1 MTPDFLLEAPV
12 KDEVK
17 STAESPLDTPVEAT
31 KSTVKSLLDTPVEEA
46 AKSTYEFLRDTPV
59 KEAAKSSFEFLRDT
73 PVKEAAKSSVEFLRG
88 APAKVSEDSS
98 AELLR
103 DDPAEEPAEHRVELL
118 RDLPAESRA
127 AFLRDLP
134 VADPGEHRI
143 ELLRDPPAED
153 PGEHTV
159 EFLRDLPGAEFLH
172 DLPAE
177 SMVELPRDVPAES
190 GVESLREEPVES
202 RAEFLRDVP
211 AESTAEF
218 LRDVP
223 AESGVES
230 LRDEPAESALPYVPA
245 EEAVGSGVQLP
256 RDVPGEQAGNGGVE
270 FLLEASIKEAAVSS
284 SELLDGA
291 PVEDAIED
299 IVQMWEHPA
308 PWEPAA
314 PGARITREAPAEN
327 AAVAV
332 VGLNHAGLPSALALH
347 RAGFRVA
354 GIDTS
359 ASRLGDIRDSR
370 AEALGV
376 PREELRERL
385 ADPEF
390 VLGSD
395 LAAVASATTVLI
407 FVPAALDAQRHPS
420 LEALKRT
427 CAAVVQHARAGQTI
441 VLTSASHVGSTREL
455 LVEPLEQRGLRVG
468 EDVFVAFSPERAEP
482 GVPEHAQL
490 QVPRVVGAV
499 SERCFAQASQV
510 LRHLSESLHRVSS
523 PETAEMVKLYEST
536 FRAVN
541 IALAFEMADA
551 CRLQQVDPVEVTAAA
566 ATKPFGFMP
575 HLPSAGVGGHGIGV
589 DPQCLLHPLRERG
602 RPARLAEEA
611 MRTVAARP
619 RRVAMRA
626 HELLQ
631 RSGERLRDA
640 RVLVVGAT
648 YKPGVADCTGAPA
661 IEIMSWL
668 AAEGVQVE
676 YHDPL
681 VPTVRVDEDDLY
693 SIDPDPRRDPSGF
706 GPEDYDLVI
715 VVTIQPGHDYGWL
728 RRCPQV
734 LDCTYS
740 EPTGRRCLLP

>member
-12 KDEVK
+12 EKAKSTAEFELDTPVENAAK
-17 STAESPLDTPVEAT
+17 STAESLRDMPV
-31 KSTVKSLLDTPVEEA
+31 KDA
-46 AKSTYEFLRDTPV
+46 AKSG
-59 KEAAKSSFEFLRDT
+59 FEFLRDT
-73 PVKEAAKSSVEFLRG
+73 PVKDAAKSGFEFLRDTPVKDAAKSSLEFLRG
-88 APAKVSEDSS
+88 APPAKASANSS
-98 AELLR
+98 VELLR
-103 DDPAEEPAEHRVELL
+103 DVPVEEPAEHRVELL
-118 RDLPAESRA
+118 RDV
-127 AFLRDLP
+127 P
-134 VADPGEHRI
+134 VEERPEHRV
-143 ELLRDPPAED
+143 ELLRDAPVEEPP
-153 PGEHTV
+153 EH
-159 EFLRDLPGAEFLH
+159 R
-172 DLPAE
+172 
-177 SMVELPRDVPAES
+177 VELLRDVP
-190 GVESLREEPVES
+190 VEERPERRVELLRDAPVEEPVE
-202 RAEFLRDVP
+202 RRGELLRDAPVEEPVERRGELLRDVP
-211 AESTAEF
+211 EEEPVERRGEL
-218 LRDVP
+218 LRDAP
-223 AESGVES
+223 VEEPVERRVEP
-230 LRDEPAESALPYVPA
+230 LRDAPVEEAAKSSVEFPRDAPA
-245 EEAVGSGVQLP
+245 EEAAETSIG
-256 RDVPGEQAGNGGVE
+256 
-270 FLLEASIKEAAVSS
+270 FLLDASLKEAAASRA
-284 SELLDGA
+284 ELLGEA
-291 PVEDAIED
+291 PVADAIED
-299 IVQMWEHPA
+299 IVQMWEDQA
-308 PWEPAA
+308 PWETAA
-314 PGARITREAPAEN
+314 GGVRITRDAPAGRST
-327 AAVAV
+327 VAV
-332 VGLNHAGLPSALALH
+332 IGLNQAGLPSALALR

-359 ASRLGDIRDSR
+359 SSRLADIRSSR

-376 PREELRERL
+376 SCEELRERL
-385 ADPEF
+385 VDPEF
-390 VLGSD
+390 VLGNELEAVDS
-395 LAAVASATTVLI
+395 AAAVLI
-407 FVPAALDAQRHPS
+407 FVPAVLDAQRHPS
-420 LEALKRT
+420 LEALRRT

-441 VLTSASHVGSTREL
+441 VLTSASHVGATREL

-468 EDVFVAFSPERAEP
+468 DDVFVAFSPERADP

-490 QVPRVVGAV
+490 QVPRVVGGV
-499 SERCFAQASQV
+499 SERCFAHASQV
-510 LRHLSESLHRVSS
+510 LRHVSDSLHRVSS

-551 CRLQQVDPVEVTAAA
+551 CRLQQVDPVEVTGAA

-575 HLPSAGVGGHGIGV
+575 HHPSAGVGGHGVAV
-589 DPQCLLHPLRERG
+589 DPQSLLHPLRERG
-602 RPARLAEEA
+602 RPALLAEEA

-681 VPTVRVDEDDLY
+681 IPTLRIDDDDLC
-693 SIDPDPRRDPSGF
+693 SIDPDPRRDGSGF